1 MDDSSMKL
9 FQDLKIIIL
18 SQQKSPRSQRQSHD
32 DSQGKQQKS
41 AGFGWY

>member
-9 FQDLKIIIL
+9 FQDLKIISFHNKNL
-18 SQQKSPRSQRQSHD
+18 PAVQRQNHD